1 MTLPVS
7 RPCQTA
13 AGDDCEGEFKKK
25 IRETYERKDGE
36 WVMFKREQ
44 SQDGGKTWSALP
56 MSLAERASSLSD
68 EEASALIPKDSC
80 CLPEKRIETCPD
92 YQENGHG
99 DPQFCPQWK
108 TIMVNAQKTCKDKD
122 ATLSAGASKFTDCLC
137 PQMCKEVDALKAAG
151 WPKETSEH
159 VPIPPALFKSQHD
172 GKCLDYHMDST
183 NVYMHGCHGGNNQK
197 WYLEGELF
205 KSQHD
210 GKCLDYN
217 FNNGNVYM
225 HGCHGG
231 NNQKWYS
238 EGGQFKSR
246 HDGKC
251 LDYNFNNGNVYMHG
265 CHGGSNQKWE
275 FR

>member
-1 MTLPVS
+1 VDGKTASGKDCQGQVKVKTMTLPVS

-25 IRETYERKDGE
+25 IRETYERKDDE

-151 WPKETSEH
+151 WPKESSEH
-159 VPIPPALFKSQHD
+159 FPKA
-172 GKCLDYHMDST
+172 
-183 NVYMHGCHGGNNQK
+183 
-197 WYLEGELF
+197 
-205 KSQHD
+205 
-210 GKCLDYN
+210 
-217 FNNGNVYM
+217 
-225 HGCHGG
+225 
-231 NNQKWYS
+231 
-238 EGGQFKSR
+238 
-246 HDGKC
+246 
-251 LDYNFNNGNVYMHG
+251 
-265 CHGGSNQKWE
+265 